1 MARGSAVMR
10 RVAAAGGA
18 GGRGAVR
25 GGDRSP
31 TFFVWVGGGAEQT
44 EVDDAWGLVG
54 PLQTVVWLGR
64 LFVGT

>member
-1 MARGSAVMR
+1 MR

-54 PLQTVVWLGR
+54 PLQTVV
-64 LFVGT
+64 